1 VFSTHARCPSTMPTD
16 AAALPTPPD
25 IPPWKDSRPY
35 SVGGNMHSN
44 GQVTRPGPY
53 SNGALPAPQPRF
65 PNIKD
70 LQDQAAL
77 LKVNE
82 QTPVSTDNGYE
93 LLWGGHMADMTT
105 PRLTSYCEPRLRL
118 SNKQRSS
125 RTVTIPTRP
134 MYSTCA
140 HPRSPSTSYPTIPTI
155 GPYKPEVR
163 SCIRNSQL

>member
-1 VFSTHARCPSTMPTD
+1 MPPD
-16 AAALPTPPD
+16 AAALPTPLD

-44 GQVTRPGPY
+44 GQVTRPGSYP
-53 SNGALPAPQPRF
+53 NGALPGPQPRF

-82 QTPVSTDNGYE
+82 HTPVSADNEHE
-93 LLWGGHMADMTT
+93 LLRGGHMAHMRP
-105 PRLTSYCEPRLRL
+105 PRLMSYYELQPRL
-118 SNKQRSS
+118 SNKRRSLQ
-125 RTVTIPTRP
+125 TVKTPTKP

-140 HPRSPSTSYPTIPTI
+140 HRRSPSTSYHTIPNI
-155 GPYKPEVR
+155 GQYKLEALN
-163 SCIRNSQL
+163 CTRNLQL